1 MILLSVLTTLV
12 GFHYLLK
19 ANMRETILI
28 SELKTNQIRSQ
39 TIAMLKQFDLTLTN
53 NDIWSSSATLSDLIS
68 DPDEY
73 QVDFYDDPENV
84 NRIAVDAYE
93 LGVRLNSSSI
103 EEQRAYNYSKVA
115 AYISP
120 EPLPTEVRD
129 NFEYQDGLKVCSL
142 SQVFQNYGFN

>member
-1 MILLSVLTTLV
+1 
-12 GFHYLLK
+12 
-19 ANMRETILI
+19 
-28 SELKTNQIRSQ
+28 
-39 TIAMLKQFDLTLTN
+39 MLKQFDLTLTN

-73 QVDFYDDPENV
+73 QIDFYEDMENV

-93 LGVRLNSSSI
+93 LGMSLNESSI

-120 EPLPTEVRD
+120 EPRRPEVYA
-129 NFEYQDGLKVCSL
+129 NPKYQDGLKACSL
-142 SQVFQNYGFN
+142 SYLF

>member
-39 TIAMLKQFDLTLTN
+39 TIALLKQFDLTLTN

-68 DPDEY
+68 DPDEF
-73 QVDFYDDPENV
+73 QVDFYEDLENV
-84 NRIAVDAYE
+84 SRIAVDAYE
-93 LGVRLNSSSI
+93 LGMRLNASSV
-103 EEQRAYNYSKVA
+103 EEQRTYNYSKVA

-120 EPLPTEVRD
+120 EPLP
-129 NFEYQDGLKVCSL
+129 
-142 SQVFQNYGFN
+142 